1 MHNNPRHAL
10 MRALTIVSAFG
21 LVLAACG
28 TSGGALDESGD
39 QITTPPIQDTTTSM
53 PGTTSTT
60 VASTTTTAV
69 PELASITRNA
79 GDLEVIVLPDADGQ
93 LPGDTMI
100 GCNGARMF
108 PVSALDHVAF
118 LSESDLPDVEEAI
131 RPFLEGGEGAFW
143 PQEDW
148 RVLHRTDDHVLLVYS
163 DPAGEGPRIAFMDV
177 DKEGDE
183 WRWGGSSM
191 GDECPLEVAVHDRL
205 GDVEWRL
212 DPTAESLTLESTV
225 IHVLVTGR
233 QCSDGQPLGDRL
245 LGPQVV
251 VTDTEVL
258 IAFAAQPLGGAH
270 TCPGNPE
277 EPVTIELSGPIGGR
291 VVANGLALDES
302 LEQLLQS

>member
-1 MHNNPRHAL
+1 MRNPRHAP
-10 MRALTIVSAFG
+10 MRAFTVVSAFG

-28 TSGGALDESGD
+28 TPNGALDSPGD
-39 QITTPPIQDTTTSM
+39 QNTTTSVQDTTSSV

-60 VASTTTTAV
+60 VASPTTTAA
-69 PELASITRNA
+69 PELASITNNA
-79 GDLEVIVLPDADGQ
+79 GDLLVIVLPDADGQ
-93 LPGDTMI
+93 LPGDTLI
-100 GCNGARMF
+100 GCSGDRMF
-108 PVSALDHVAF
+108 PVSALDHVSF
-118 LSESDLPDVEEAI
+118 LTESGLPEVEEAI

-163 DPAGEGPRIAFMDV
+163 DPPGEGPRIAFMDV

-191 GDECPLEVAVHDRL
+191 GDECPLAVALSDRL
-205 GDVEWRL
+205 GVVDWRV
-212 DPTAESLTLESTV
+212 DPAAGPLTPESTV

-251 VTDTEVL
+251 VTHTEVL
-258 IAFAAQPLGGAH
+258 VAFAAQPLNGAH

-277 EPVTIELSGPIGGR
+277 ESVTIELSGPVGTR

-302 LEQLLQS
+302 LEQLLQR